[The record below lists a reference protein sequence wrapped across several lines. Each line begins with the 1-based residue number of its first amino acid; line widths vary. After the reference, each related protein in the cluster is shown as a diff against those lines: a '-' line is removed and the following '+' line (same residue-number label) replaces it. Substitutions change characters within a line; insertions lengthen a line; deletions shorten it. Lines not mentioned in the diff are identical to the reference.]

1 MASAP
6 RTKEQTLNWLRTI
19 SGELCTTTLKRL
31 EDTLPWYGDMP
42 PGRRSAVGL
51 VAQAGITS
59 FISWFD
65 DPKST
70 PWIAADVF
78 GAAPRELLR
87 SVSLQ
92 QTLQLI
98 RVTVEVVEERVKDGS
113 ESLREAILL
122 YSREIAFGAADVYAR
137 AAEARGLWDARLEAL
152 VVDSILSGEYDDDLP
167 SRIAALGW
175 HGHGEVCVLVGT
187 TPSMLDVDQLRRSA
201 RHMAAD
207 VLIGVQ
213 GNRLVLVIGRARPA
227 APGPVTDT
235 ATPATGSVTTAGN
248 GTSPGSASANGSTG
262 SAAGSNNGSSYPIGT
277 EPTLSFMDIAM
288 QLEPIFGP
296 GHLVLGHEVP
306 NLVDASKSAKAALAG
321 FAVAR
326 SWRNAPRPVQ
336 ADDLLPE
343 RALAGDPLARAT
355 LIHRIYRPLQAHST
369 ELLTTLWCY
378 LDNGRSLEAT
388 ARELFVH
395 PNTVRYRLKR
405 VSEVIGYDATGAREA
420 LILQAALILGSISD
434 HDGSTR
440 RR

>member
-1 MASAP
+1 M
-6 RTKEQTLNWLRTI
+6 RTI
-19 SGELCTTTLKRL
+19 SGELSTATLKRL

-65 DPKST
+65 DPTST

-98 RVTVEVVEERVKDGS
+98 RITVEVVEQRVKDGDDI
-113 ESLREAILL
+113 LREAILL
-122 YSREIAFGAADVYAR
+122 YSREIAFAAADVYAR

-152 VVDSILSGEYDDDLP
+152 VVDSILSGEYDNELP

-175 HGHGEVCVLVGT
+175 NGHGEVCVLVGT
-187 TPSMLDVDQLRRSA
+187 TPRVLDVDQLRRTA
-201 RHMAAD
+201 RHLDAD

-213 GNRLVLVIGRARPA
+213 GNRLVLVIGRAEPA
-227 APGPVTDT
+227 
-235 ATPATGSVTTAGN
+235 PAEGDDAK
-248 GTSPGSASANGSTG
+248 P
-262 SAAGSNNGSSYPIGT
+262 PLPFL
-277 EPTLSFMDIAM
+277 EIAK
-288 QLEPIFGP
+288 QLEPGFGP
-296 GHLVLGHEVP
+296 GHLVLGHEVAT
-306 NLVDASKSAKAALAG
+306 LVDASKSARAALAG

-326 SWRNAPRPVQ
+326 SWRNAPRPTL

-343 RALAGDPLARAT
+343 RAFAGDPLARST
-355 LIHRIYRPLQAHST
+355 LINRIYKPLQSHST
-369 ELLTTLWCY
+369 ELLSTLWCY

-405 VSEVIGYDATGAREA
+405 ISEVIGWDATGAREA
-420 LILQAALILGSISD
+420 LILQAALIVGSIAD
-434 HDGSTR
+434 PDPAR

>member
-1 MASAP
+1 MAPA
-6 RTKEQTLNWLRTI
+6 RTKPQTLAWLRTL
-19 SGELCTTTLKRL
+19 SGELSTATLKRL
-31 EDTLPWYGDMP
+31 EDTLPWYRDMP

-59 FISWFD
+59 FISWYD
-65 DPKST
+65 DPKSI

-98 RVTVEVVEERVKDGS
+98 RVTVEVVEQRVKNDD

-122 YSREIAFGAADVYAR
+122 YSREIAFAAADVYAR

-152 VVDSILSGEYDDDLP
+152 VVDSILTGEYDSELP

-175 HGHGEVCVLVGT
+175 NGHGEVSVLVGT
-187 TPSMLDVDQLRRSA
+187 APRMLDVDMLRRTA
-201 RHMAAD
+201 RHLDAD

-213 GNRLVLVIGRARPA
+213 GSRLVIVIGRVEALSEVEGAPESTAELRPFLEIA
-227 APGPVTDT
+227 AELE
-235 ATPATGSVTTAGN
+235 AG
-248 GTSPGSASANGSTG
+248 
-262 SAAGSNNGSSYPIGT
+262 
-277 EPTLSFMDIAM
+277 
-288 QLEPIFGP
+288 FGP
-296 GHLVLGHEVP
+296 GHLVLGHPVP
-306 NLVDASKSAKAALAG
+306 SLLEAARSARAALAG

-326 SWRNAPRPVQ
+326 AWRNAPRPTL

-343 RALAGDPLARAT
+343 RSFAGDPLARST
-355 LIHRIYRPLQAHST
+355 LVERIYRPLHDHST

-405 VSEVIGYDATGAREA
+405 ISEVIGYDATGAREA
-420 LILQAALILGSISD
+420 LILQAALIVGAIAGSQKAASD
-434 HDGSTR
+434 R
-440 RR
+440 

>member
-1 MASAP
+1 MAEAKH
-6 RTKEQTLNWLRTI
+6 TKEQTLAWLKAV
-19 SGELCTTTLKRL
+19 SGELATATLKRL
-31 EDTLPWYGDMP
+31 DDTLPWYGDMP

-59 FISWFD
+59 FMHWFD
-65 DPKST
+65 DPTST

-87 SVSLQ
+87 SVSLT

-98 RVTVEVVEERVKDGS
+98 KVTVEVVEDRVRGRD
-113 ESLREAILL
+113 EALREAILL
-122 YSREIAFGAADVYAR
+122 YSREIAFAAADVYAR

-152 VVDSILSGEYDDDLP
+152 VVDSILSGEYDDELP

-175 HGHGEVCVLVGT
+175 HGHGEVSVLVGT
-187 TPSMLDVDQLRRSA
+187 APKMLDVDMLRRTA
-201 RHMAAD
+201 RHLDAD

-213 GNRLVLVIGRARPA
+213 GSRLVLVIGRA
-227 APGPVTDT
+227 
-235 ATPATGSVTTAGN
+235 TPYDAEASESGAGAQV
-248 GTSPGSASANGSTG
+248 SFLDIASA
-262 SAAGSNNGSSYPIGT
+262 
-277 EPTLSFMDIAM
+277 
-288 QLEPIFGP
+288 LEPGFGD
-296 GHLVLGHEVP
+296 GNLVLGHEVAS
-306 NLVDASKSAKAALAG
+306 LVDAAKSAKAALAG

-326 SWRNAPRPVQ
+326 SWRNATRPTL

-343 RALAGDPLARAT
+343 RALAGDALARAT
-355 LIHRIYRPLQAHST
+355 LVNRIYRPLQAHST

-405 VSEVIGYDATGAREA
+405 VSEVIGWDATGARES
-420 LILQAALILGSISD
+420 LILQAALILGSISEP
-434 HDGSTR
+434 DGPLR

>member
-1 MASAP
+1 MAPAP
-6 RTKEQTLNWLRTI
+6 KTKEQTLTWLRTI
-19 SGELCTTTLKRL
+19 SGELSTATLKRL

-59 FISWFD
+59 FISWYD
-65 DPKST
+65 DPRST

-113 ESLREAILL
+113 EALREAILL

-152 VVDSILSGEYDDDLP
+152 VVDSILSGEYDDELP

-187 TPSMLDVDQLRRSA
+187 TPKMLDVDQLRRAA
-201 RHMAAD
+201 RHMTAD

-213 GNRLVLVIGRARPA
+213 GNRLVLVIGRAHPA
-227 APGPVTDT
+227 NPEADETT
-235 ATPATGSVTTAGN
+235 HTP
-248 GTSPGSASANGSTG
+248 
-262 SAAGSNNGSSYPIGT
+262 SS
-277 EPTLSFMDIAM
+277 LSFMEIAM
-288 QLEPIFGP
+288 QLEPSFGP

-405 VSEVIGYDATGAREA
+405 VSDVIGYDATGAREA
-420 LILQAALILGSISD
+420 LILQSALIIGSISD

>member
-1 MASAP
+1 MATKP
-6 RTKEQTLNWLRTI
+6 RTKAETLAWLRTI
-19 SGELCTTTLKRL
+19 AGELSTQTLKRL
-31 EDTLPWYGDMP
+31 EDTLSWYGDMP
-42 PGRRSAVGL
+42 PSRRSAVGL
-51 VAQAGITS
+51 VAQAGISS

-65 DPKST
+65 DPQST

-98 RVTVEVVEERVKDGS
+98 RVTVEVVEDRVKDGG
-113 ESLREAILL
+113 EPLREAILL
-122 YSREIAFGAADVYAR
+122 YSREIAFAAADVYAR

-152 VVDSILSGEYDDDLP
+152 VVDSILSGEYDDELP

-175 HGHGEVCVLVGT
+175 HGHGEVAVLVGT
-187 TPSMLDVDQLRRSA
+187 APKQLDVDHVRRAA
-201 RHMAAD
+201 RHMHAD

-213 GNRLVLVIGRARPA
+213 GNRLVLVIGRSDPLGREPEDAI
-227 APGPVTDT
+227 
-235 ATPATGSVTTAGN
+235 
-248 GTSPGSASANGSTG
+248 GTSPALT
-262 SAAGSNNGSSYPIGT
+262 
-277 EPTLSFMDIAM
+277 FMEIAI
-288 QLEPIFGP
+288 QLEPHFGP

-326 SWRNAPRPVQ
+326 SWRHAPRPVH

-355 LIHRIYRPLQAHST
+355 LVHRIYRPLQAHST
-369 ELLTTLWCY
+369 ELLTTLWSY

-405 VSEVIGYDATGAREA
+405 VSDVIGWDATGAREA
-420 LILQAALILGSISD
+420 LILQAALIIGSMSD
-434 HDGSTR
+434 HEHPPR
-440 RR
+440 RRPS

>member
-1 MASAP
+1 MSAA
-6 RTKEQTLNWLRTI
+6 RTQDPAAKQKTLSWLRTV
-19 SGELCTTTLKRL
+19 SGEFSTATIKKLD
-31 EDTLPWYGDMP
+31 ETLPWYGSMP

-65 DPKST
+65 DPRST

-98 RVTVEVVEERVKDGS
+98 RVTCEVVEDRVQDRDPF
-113 ESLREAILL
+113 LREAILL
-122 YSREIAFGAADVYAR
+122 YSREIAFAAADVYAR

-152 VVDSILSGEYDDDLP
+152 VVDSILSGEYDDELP

-175 HGHGEVCVLVGT
+175 HGHGEVSVLVGT
-187 TPSMLDVDQLRRSA
+187 APRMLDVDVLRRTA
-201 RHMAAD
+201 RHLDAD

-213 GNRLVLVIGRARPA
+213 GSRLVLVIGRAETEA
-227 APGPVTDT
+227 DETD
-235 ATPATGSVTTAGN
+235 AGS
-248 GTSPGSASANGSTG
+248 GTSIRLRPSF
-262 SAAGSNNGSSYPIGT
+262 T
-277 EPTLSFMDIAM
+277 EIAIA
-288 QLEPIFGP
+288 LEPGFGEGP
-296 GHLVLGHEVP
+296 LVLGHEVP
-306 NLVDASKSAKAALAG
+306 GLVDASGSAKAALAG

-326 SWRNAPRPVQ
+326 AWRNAPRPAQ

-343 RALAGDPLARAT
+343 RALAGDPVARAT
-355 LIHRIYRPLQAHST
+355 LVNRVYRPLKAHST

-405 VSEVIGYDATGAREA
+405 VTDVIGWDATGAREA
-420 LILQAALILGSISD
+420 LILQSALILGSIADPEAPTGRNKPKSVNK
-434 HDGSTR
+434 
-440 RR
+440 

>member
-1 MASAP
+1 MAPAP
-6 RTKEQTLNWLRTI
+6 KTKEQTLTWLRTI
-19 SGELCTTTLKRL
+19 SGELSTATLKRL

-59 FISWFD
+59 FISWYD
-65 DPKST
+65 DPRST

-113 ESLREAILL
+113 ETLREAILL

-152 VVDSILSGEYDDDLP
+152 VVDSILSGEYDDELP

-187 TPSMLDVDQLRRSA
+187 TPKMLDVDQLRRAA
-201 RHMAAD
+201 RHMTAD

-213 GNRLVLVIGRARPA
+213 GNRLVLVIGRAHPA
-227 APGPVTDT
+227 NPETDET
-235 ATPATGSVTTAGN
+235 THTPPS
-248 GTSPGSASANGSTG
+248 
-262 SAAGSNNGSSYPIGT
+262 
-277 EPTLSFMDIAM
+277 LSFMEIAM
-288 QLEPIFGP
+288 QLEPSFGP

-405 VSEVIGYDATGAREA
+405 VSDVIGYDATGAREA
-420 LILQAALILGSISD
+420 LILQSALIIGSISD

>member
-1 MASAP
+1 MP
-6 RTKEQTLNWLRTI
+6 ERTREQTLAWLRTL
-19 SGELCTTTLKRL
+19 SGELSTATLKRL
-31 EDTLPWYGDMP
+31 DDTLPWYRDMP

-59 FISWFD
+59 FISWYE
-65 DPKST
+65 DPTST

-98 RVTVEVVEERVKDGS
+98 RVTVEVVEQRVKDAD
-113 ESLREAILL
+113 ESVREAILL
-122 YSREIAFGAADVYAR
+122 YSREIAFAAADVYAR

-152 VVDSILSGEYDDDLP
+152 VVDSILTGEYDSELP

-175 HGHGEVCVLVGT
+175 NGHGAVSVLVGT
-187 TPSMLDVDQLRRSA
+187 APRILDVDMLRRTA
-201 RHMAAD
+201 RHLDSD

-213 GNRLVLVIGRARPA
+213 GSRLVIVIGRVDPPEDAEIHDALPFLEI
-227 APGPVTDT
+227 
-235 ATPATGSVTTAGN
+235 
-248 GTSPGSASANGSTG
+248 ASK
-262 SAAGSNNGSSYPIGT
+262 
-277 EPTLSFMDIAM
+277 
-288 QLEPIFGP
+288 LEPGFGP

-306 NLVDASKSAKAALAG
+306 SLVDAARSARAALAG
-321 FAVAR
+321 FAVAKA
-326 SWRNAPRPVQ
+326 WRNAPRPTL

-343 RALAGDPLARAT
+343 RALAGDTLARAT
-355 LIHRIYRPLQAHST
+355 LINRIFTPLQNHSS
-369 ELLTTLWCY
+369 ELLNTLWCY

-405 VSEVIGYDATGAREA
+405 ISEVIGWDATGAREA
-420 LILQAALILGSISD
+420 LILQSALILGSIAVQ
-434 HDGSTR
+434 DGTR
-440 RR
+440 K

>member
-1 MASAP
+1 MATKP
-6 RTKEQTLNWLRTI
+6 RTKAETLAWLRTI
-19 SGELCTTTLKRL
+19 AGELSTQTLKRL

-42 PGRRSAVGL
+42 PSRRSAVGL
-51 VAQAGITS
+51 VAQAGISS

-65 DPKST
+65 DPRST

-98 RVTVEVVEERVKDGS
+98 RVTVEVVEDRVKDGG
-113 ESLREAILL
+113 EPLREAILL
-122 YSREIAFGAADVYAR
+122 YSREIAFAAADVYAR

-152 VVDSILSGEYDDDLP
+152 VVDSILSGEYDDELP

-175 HGHGEVCVLVGT
+175 HGHGEVAVLVGT
-187 TPSMLDVDQLRRSA
+187 APKQLDVDHVRRAA
-201 RHMAAD
+201 RHMHAD

-213 GNRLVLVIGRARPA
+213 GNRLVLVIGRSDPL
-227 APGPVTDT
+227 
-235 ATPATGSVTTAGN
+235 GSEPDETI
-248 GTSPGSASANGSTG
+248 GTSPALT
-262 SAAGSNNGSSYPIGT
+262 
-277 EPTLSFMDIAM
+277 FMEIAT
-288 QLEPIFGP
+288 QLEPHFGP
-296 GHLVLGHEVP
+296 GHLVMGHEVP

-326 SWRNAPRPVQ
+326 SWRHAPRPVH

-355 LIHRIYRPLQAHST
+355 LVHRIYRPLQAHST
-369 ELLTTLWCY
+369 ELLTTLWSY

-405 VSEVIGYDATGAREA
+405 VSDVIGWDATGAREA
-420 LILQAALILGSISD
+420 LILQSALIIGSMSD
-434 HDGSTR
+434 HEHQPR
-440 RR
+440 RRPN

>member
-1 MASAP
+1 VAE
-6 RTKEQTLNWLRTI
+6 RTREQTLAWLRTL
-19 SGELCTTTLKRL
+19 SGELSTATLKRL
-31 EDTLPWYGDMP
+31 DDTLPWYRDMP

-59 FISWFD
+59 FISWFE
-65 DPKST
+65 DPKSI

-98 RVTVEVVEERVKDGS
+98 RVTVEVVEQRVKDAD

-122 YSREIAFGAADVYAR
+122 YSREIAFAAADVYAR

-152 VVDSILSGEYDDDLP
+152 VVDSILTGEYDSELP

-175 HGHGEVCVLVGT
+175 NGHGAVSVLVGT
-187 TPSMLDVDQLRRSA
+187 APRILDVDMLRRTA
-201 RHMAAD
+201 RHHDAD

-213 GNRLVLVIGRARPA
+213 GSRLVIVVGRVDPPDDA
-227 APGPVTDT
+227 DT
-235 ATPATGSVTTAGN
+235 R
-248 GTSPGSASANGSTG
+248 
-262 SAAGSNNGSSYPIGT
+262 
-277 EPTLSFMDIAM
+277 EPLTFLELAV
-288 QLEPIFGP
+288 QLEPGFGP

-306 NLVDASKSAKAALAG
+306 SLVDAARSAKAALAG
-321 FAVAR
+321 FAVAKA
-326 SWRNAPRPVQ
+326 WRNAPRPTL

-343 RALAGDPLARAT
+343 RALAGDPLARST
-355 LIHRIYRPLQAHST
+355 LINRIYKPLQNHST

-405 VSEVIGYDATGAREA
+405 ISEVIGWDATGAREA
-420 LILQAALILGSISD
+420 LILQSALIIGSIAD
-434 HDGSTR
+434 HDGR
-440 RR
+440 K

>member
-1 MASAP
+1 MAPA
-6 RTKEQTLNWLRTI
+6 RTKQQTLAWLRTL
-19 SGELCTTTLKRL
+19 SGELSTATLKRL
-31 EDTLPWYGDMP
+31 EDTLPWYRDMP

-59 FISWFD
+59 FISWYD
-65 DPKST
+65 DPKSI

-98 RVTVEVVEERVKDGS
+98 RVTVEVVEQRVKDDD

-122 YSREIAFGAADVYAR
+122 YSREIAFAAADVYAR

-152 VVDSILSGEYDDDLP
+152 VVDSILTGEYDSELP

-175 HGHGEVCVLVGT
+175 NGHGEVCVLVGT
-187 TPSMLDVDQLRRSA
+187 APRMLDVDMLRRTA
-201 RHMAAD
+201 RHLESD

-213 GNRLVLVIGRARPA
+213 GSRLVIVIGRVEEPAEEGAPESTVEPRPFLEIA
-227 APGPVTDT
+227 A
-235 ATPATGSVTTAGN
+235 
-248 GTSPGSASANGSTG
+248 
-262 SAAGSNNGSSYPIGT
+262 
-277 EPTLSFMDIAM
+277 E
-288 QLEPIFGP
+288 LEPGFGP
-296 GHLVLGHEVP
+296 GHLVLGHAVP
-306 NLVDASKSAKAALAG
+306 SLLEAARSAKAALAG

-326 SWRNAPRPVQ
+326 AWRNAPRPAL

-343 RALAGDPLARAT
+343 RAFAGDPLARST
-355 LIHRIYRPLQAHST
+355 LINRIYRPLQDHST

-405 VSEVIGYDATGAREA
+405 ISEVIGYDATGAREA
-420 LILQAALILGSISD
+420 LILQAALIVGAIAGSPKPE
-434 HDGSTR
+434 R
-440 RR
+440 

>member
-1 MASAP
+1 VVHS
-6 RTKEQTLNWLRTI
+6 KEQTLAWLKTVT
-19 SGELCTTTLKRL
+19 GELATATLKRL
-31 EDTLPWYGDMP
+31 DETLPWYGDMP

-59 FISWFD
+59 FIHWFD
-65 DPKST
+65 DPTST

-87 SVSLQ
+87 SVSLT

-98 RVTVEVVEERVKDGS
+98 KVTVEVVEERVKGRD
-113 ESLREAILL
+113 ETLREAILL
-122 YSREIAFGAADVYAR
+122 YSREIAFAAADVYAR

-152 VVDSILSGEYDDDLP
+152 VVDSILSGEYDDELP

-175 HGHGEVCVLVGT
+175 HGHGEVSVLVGT
-187 TPSMLDVDQLRRSA
+187 APGMLDVDMLRRTA
-201 RHMAAD
+201 RHLDAD

-213 GNRLVLVIGRARPA
+213 GSRLVLVIGRAHP
-227 APGPVTDT
+227 
-235 ATPATGSVTTAGN
+235 TPQD
-248 GTSPGSASANGSTG
+248 GSTTVE
-262 SAAGSNNGSSYPIGT
+262 S
-277 EPTLSFMDIAM
+277 TLVPFMDIATA
-288 QLEPIFGP
+288 LEPGFGD

-306 NLVDASKSAKAALAG
+306 SLVDASKSAKAALAG

-326 SWRNAPRPVQ
+326 SWRNAPRPAF

-343 RALAGDPLARAT
+343 RALAGDALARST
-355 LIHRIYRPLQAHST
+355 LINRIYRPLQAHST
-369 ELLTTLWCY
+369 ELLATLWCY

-405 VSEVIGYDATGAREA
+405 VSEVIGWDATGARES
-420 LILQAALILGSISD
+420 LILQAALILGSIAEPD
-434 HDGSTR
+434 AAPR
-440 RR
+440 RRRR

>member
-1 MASAP
+1 VAP
-6 RTKEQTLNWLRTI
+6 APKTKEQTLNWLRTI
-19 SGELCTTTLKRL
+19 SGELSTQTLKRL
-31 EDTLPWYGDMP
+31 EDTLSWYGDMP

-65 DPKST
+65 DPRST

-98 RVTVEVVEERVKDGS
+98 RVTVEVVEERVKDGG
-113 ESLREAILL
+113 EALREAILL

-152 VVDSILSGEYDDDLP
+152 VVDSILSGEYDDELP

-187 TPSMLDVDQLRRSA
+187 TPQMLDVDQLRRAA

-227 APGPVTDT
+227 PADSEDVGT
-235 ATPATGSVTTAGN
+235 A
-248 GTSPGSASANGSTG
+248 
-262 SAAGSNNGSSYPIGT
+262 AALT
-277 EPTLSFMDIAM
+277 FMEIAM

-296 GHLVLGHEVP
+296 GHMVLGHEVP

-420 LILQAALILGSISD
+420 LILQAALIIGSISD

>member
-1 MASAP
+1 MTTARVP
-6 RTKEQTLNWLRTI
+6 RTKEQTLTWLRAI
-19 SGELCTTTLKRL
+19 SGELATATIRRL
-31 EDTLPWYGDMP
+31 DETLPWYGDMP

-87 SVSLQ
+87 SVTLQ

-98 RVTVEVVEERVKDGS
+98 RVTVEVVEERVKDS
-113 ESLREAILL
+113 DEDLREAILL
-122 YSREIAFGAADVYAR
+122 YSREIAFAAADVYAR
-137 AAEARGLWDARLEAL
+137 AAEQRGLWDARLEAL
-152 VVDSILSGEYDDDLP
+152 VVDSILSGEYDNELP

-175 HGHGEVCVLVGT
+175 NGHGEVSVLVGT
-187 TPSMLDVDQLRRSA
+187 SPRMLDVDQIRRTA
-201 RHMAAD
+201 RHLDAD

-213 GNRLVLVIGRARPA
+213 GNRLVLVLGRSTP
-227 APGPVTDT
+227 PGEEREEPVLPFLEI
-235 ATPATGSVTTAGN
+235 ATR
-248 GTSPGSASANGSTG
+248 
-262 SAAGSNNGSSYPIGT
+262 
-277 EPTLSFMDIAM
+277 
-288 QLEPIFGP
+288 LEPSFGP

-306 NLVDASKSAKAALAG
+306 SLVDAAKSAKAALAG

-326 SWRNAPRPVQ
+326 SWRNAPRPAL

-343 RALAGDPLARAT
+343 RALAGDPLARST
-355 LIHRIYRPLQAHST
+355 LVSRIYRPLQAHST
-369 ELLTTLWCY
+369 ELLSTLWCY

-388 ARELFVH
+388 AREMFVH

-405 VSEVIGYDATGAREA
+405 ISEVIGWDATGSREA
-420 LILQAALILGSISD
+420 LILQTALILGSIAEPD
-434 HDGSTR
+434 TPRIR
-440 RR
+440 R

>member
-1 MASAP
+1 MTP
-6 RTKEQTLNWLRTI
+6 KTKAQTLAWLRTI
-19 SGELCTTTLKRL
+19 SGELSTATLKRL
-31 EDTLPWYGDMP
+31 EDTLPWYGEMP

-59 FISWFD
+59 FISWFE

-87 SVSLQ
+87 SVSLT

-98 RVTVEVVEERVKDGS
+98 RITVEVVEERVTSTD
-113 ESLREAILL
+113 EVLREAILL
-122 YSREIAFGAADVYAR
+122 YSREIAFAAADVYAR

-152 VVDSILSGEYDDDLP
+152 VVDSILSGEYDNELP

-175 HGHGEVCVLVGT
+175 NGHGEVCVLVGT
-187 TPSMLDVDQLRRSA
+187 TPRVLDVDQLRRTA
-201 RHMAAD
+201 RHLDAD

-213 GNRLVLVIGRARPA
+213 GNRLVLVIGRAEPA
-227 APGPVTDT
+227 PAEGDEDSKAPLPF
-235 ATPATGSVTTAGN
+235 
-248 GTSPGSASANGSTG
+248 
-262 SAAGSNNGSSYPIGT
+262 
-277 EPTLSFMDIAM
+277 LDIAK
-288 QLEPIFGP
+288 QLEPGFGP
-296 GHLVLGHEVP
+296 GHLVLGHEVA
-306 NLVDASKSAKAALAG
+306 NLVDASKSARAALAG

-326 SWRNAPRPVQ
+326 SWRNAPRPTL

-343 RALAGDPLARAT
+343 RAFAGDSLARST
-355 LIHRIYRPLQAHST
+355 LINRIYKPLQAHST
-369 ELLTTLWCY
+369 ELLATLWCY

-405 VSEVIGYDATGAREA
+405 ISEVIGWDATGAREA
-420 LILQAALILGSISD
+420 LILQSALIVGSIAEP
-434 HDGSTR
+434 DGSKKK
-440 RR
+440 

>member
-1 MASAP
+1 M
-6 RTKEQTLNWLRTI
+6 RTI
-19 SGELCTTTLKRL
+19 AGELSTQTLKRL

-42 PGRRSAVGL
+42 PSRRSAVGL
-51 VAQAGITS
+51 VAQAGISS
-59 FISWFD
+59 FIAWFE
-65 DPKST
+65 DPRST

-98 RVTVEVVEERVKDGS
+98 RVTVEVVEDRVVKDGG
-113 ESLREAILL
+113 EALREAILL
-122 YSREIAFGAADVYAR
+122 YSREIAFAAADVYAR

-152 VVDSILSGEYDDDLP
+152 VVDSILSGEYDDELP

-175 HGHGEVCVLVGT
+175 HGHGEVAVLVGT
-187 TPSMLDVDQLRRSA
+187 APKQLDVDHVRRAA
-201 RHMAAD
+201 RHMHAD

-213 GNRLVLVIGRARPA
+213 GNRLVLVIGRSDPLGREPEE
-227 APGPVTDT
+227 
-235 ATPATGSVTTAGN
+235 SI
-248 GTSPGSASANGSTG
+248 GTSPALT
-262 SAAGSNNGSSYPIGT
+262 
-277 EPTLSFMDIAM
+277 FMEIAT
-288 QLEPIFGP
+288 QLEPHFGP

-326 SWRNAPRPVQ
+326 SWRHAPRPVH

-355 LIHRIYRPLQAHST
+355 LVHRIYRPLQAHST
-369 ELLTTLWCY
+369 ELLTTLWSY

-405 VSEVIGYDATGAREA
+405 VSDVIGWDATGAREA
-420 LILQAALILGSISD
+420 LILQAALIIGSMSD
-434 HDGSTR
+434 HEHTPR
-440 RR
+440 RRPS